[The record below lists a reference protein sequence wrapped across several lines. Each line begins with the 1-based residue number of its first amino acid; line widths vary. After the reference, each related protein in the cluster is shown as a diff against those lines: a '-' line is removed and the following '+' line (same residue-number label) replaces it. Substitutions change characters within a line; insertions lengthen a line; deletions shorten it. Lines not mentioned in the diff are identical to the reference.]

1 VDYIFKTKALDHE
14 KVKQLLLDQIDLIPN
29 NPVVENQQ
37 NIFHTDWNLPRAMHR
52 EYFTLFSKTVSNH
65 LAEMV
70 KALQVD
76 KCEISSFWFQRY
88 KQNGSHPW
96 HTHTCCHYANVYF
109 LECPKGYS
117 TKFKHFNKECEEGDI
132 ISFPAFLPHMSP
144 PIENNSMKTIISFNT
159 DFIT

>member
-1 VDYIFKTKALDHE
+1 
-14 KVKQLLLDQIDLIPN
+14 
-29 NPVVENQQ
+29 
-37 NIFHTDWNLPRAMHR
+37 
-52 EYFTLFSKTVSNH
+52 
-65 LAEMV
+65 MV

-117 TKFKHFNKECEEGDI
+117 TKFKHFDKECEEGDI

-144 PIENNSMKTIISFNT
+144 PIESNSMKTIISFNT